1 MEKVRNFMLLYNL
14 EKETMLKVISKSKI
28 TVYKPNEILFYQNST
43 PLNLYLVLSGEISF
57 KKYSNTDLL
66 TMIGSEEN
74 IILSKKY
81 FDIKYLDSKMSLPFL
96 HKLRDTAFHN
106 FQEVSYKKIFT
117 CGDVI
122 GDENLITK
130 AGYDNCAIVEKN
142 AYVLTVDLNVFN
154 KYLKKNVAKTV
165 EDIKEFLLDKFKL
178 FRKCDNNTFKFYKE
192 FITKIYPKNGD
203 FIYKEKEPSNKLYLI
218 YQGKCA
224 VQRNSKNLG
233 NIIYL
238 NKGDIFGY
246 ESLINLKPKW
256 ETVIKINIQINIQK
270 CEYDIVC
277 KDNRSIILVLD
288 IPFCDELTTWKI
300 SKDLLPY
307 FKEKNKIIQN
317 LENIKKISSIIFEE
331 KYNNLVKKRKNKSLN
346 EDSRFN
352 KNKNKYKLLVNQS
365 IYGNK
370 IYSNSKIN
378 NKRKVNFISN
388 YAKIF
393 PKNYFKNNIQMIK
406 FKDTCQTQ
414 RKRKTDY
421 ISLLFNNIKKN
432 NQRIAQKNEDIED
445 YLAPE
450 KIIDDK
456 GNIENITE
464 VKEYKKQKNSEIKNA
479 SSSLLSNT
487 NGFFNNS
494 NSTRSTSTPVQIPLS
509 DTRRK
514 ITTFESMPSNTQY
527 KSKKLK
533 TTFFQ
538 GFLLSNPKI
547 SKSITH
553 RMKKNSSIN
562 TIKIKQF
569 CSKFD
574 IKKNCDKKNPLS
586 FFSTFNSKQF
596 NLTEIRG
603 KTATKR
609 PKDKLLI
616 SKYNFP
622 FIYEVDDEGKVA
634 F

>member
-1 MEKVRNFMLLYNL
+1 
-14 EKETMLKVISKSKI
+14 
-28 TVYKPNEILFYQNST
+28 
-43 PLNLYLVLSGEISF
+43 
-57 KKYSNTDLL
+57 
-66 TMIGSEEN
+66 
-74 IILSKKY
+74 
-81 FDIKYLDSKMSLPFL
+81 
-96 HKLRDTAFHN
+96 
-106 FQEVSYKKIFT
+106 
-117 CGDVI
+117 
-122 GDENLITK
+122 
-130 AGYDNCAIVEKN
+130 
-142 AYVLTVDLNVFN
+142 
-154 KYLKKNVAKTV
+154 
-165 EDIKEFLLDKFKL
+165 
-178 FRKCDNNTFKFYKE
+178 
-192 FITKIYPKNGD
+192 
-203 FIYKEKEPSNKLYLI
+203 
-218 YQGKCA
+218 
-224 VQRNSKNLG
+224 
-233 NIIYL
+233 
-238 NKGDIFGY
+238 
-246 ESLINLKPKW
+246 
-256 ETVIKINIQINIQK
+256 
-270 CEYDIVC
+270 
-277 KDNRSIILVLD
+277 
-288 IPFCDELTTWKI
+288 
-300 SKDLLPY
+300 
-307 FKEKNKIIQN
+307 
-317 LENIKKISSIIFEE
+317 
-331 KYNNLVKKRKNKSLN
+331 
-346 EDSRFN
+346 
-352 KNKNKYKLLVNQS
+352 
-365 IYGNK
+365 
-370 IYSNSKIN
+370 
-378 NKRKVNFISN
+378 
-388 YAKIF
+388 
-393 PKNYFKNNIQMIK
+393 MIK

-445 YLAPE
+445 YLTPE

-456 GNIENITE
+456 GNIENIIE

-562 TIKIKQF
+562 SIKIKQF

-586 FFSTFNSKQF
+586 FFSTFNSKKF

-622 FIYEVDDEGKVA
+622 FIYEVEDEGKVA